1 MLILVITGDALW
13 LPDVTAYMLPCS
25 GKTAYIYNIE
35 SEEVKAST
43 NYSLC
48 VSTPKEVYIER
59 KHTPRAVKRK
69 GMILSW

>member
-1 MLILVITGDALW
+1 MLILVITGDAPS
-13 LPDVTAYMLPCS
+13 LPDVTAYMLPYS
-25 GKTAYIYNIE
+25 GKTAYINNIE
-35 SEEVKAST
+35 NEVKAST

-59 KHTPRAVKRK
+59 KYTPRAVKRK